1 MTIRTVTSE
10 YLVAMKLRSG
20 RQYKFDLSDII
31 GILWEQEKK
40 GDPLS
45 LERIKT
51 AVEDLYGSYDVLS
64 EDMKQFVE
72 KAIIDGKYEETFSR
86 VRRAEAENKE
96 NLLEYQEQKPGTING
111 DNINDIIA
119 ALRRK
124 KGN

>member
-1 MTIRTVTSE
+1 M
-10 YLVAMKLRSG
+10 
-20 RQYKFDLSDII
+20 
-31 GILWEQEKK
+31 
-40 GDPLS
+40 
-45 LERIKT
+45 ERIKT

-111 DNINDIIA
+111 DNISD
-119 ALRRK
+119 LQT
-124 KGN
+124 KGL